1 MWVVLLIE
9 AVFTK
14 RSQLEPRNK
23 LASFEAAI
31 LPHLSSAYNYA
42 RFLLQNESDAEDV
55 VQESYLRAFKYFQG
69 FLGGD
74 SRAWLLT
81 IVRNTSY
88 NLLQQNRSRQLVD
101 SIDESTEVLDT
112 SEYSNPETVLR
123 QRIDEGLI
131 KQAIEELPI
140 NFREVLILREMEEL
154 SYKEIGTLCDLP
166 IGTVMSRLARARAR
180 LQDNLAGKIN
190 QEI

>member
-1 MWVVLLIE
+1 LPLVLLIG

-14 RSQLEPRNK
+14 RSQLEPKNK

-55 VQESYLRAFKYFQG
+55 VQESYLRAFKYFHG
-69 FLGGD
+69 YHGGD

-101 SIDESTEVLDT
+101 SIDDSTEVLDT

-123 QRIDEGLI
+123 QRIDKDLL

-180 LQDNLAGKIN
+180 LQEKLAGKIN

>member
-1 MWVVLLIE
+1 MIG

-14 RSQLEPRNK
+14 RSQLEPKNK

-69 FLGGD
+69 YHGGD

-101 SIDESTEVLDT
+101 SIDETEVLDT

-123 QRIDEGLI
+123 QRIDEDLL

-166 IGTVMSRLARARAR
+166 LGTVMSRLARARAR
-180 LQDNLAGKIN
+180 LQDKLAGKIN

>member
-1 MWVVLLIE
+1 VIG

-14 RSQLEPRNK
+14 RGQLEPKNK

-55 VQESYLRAFKYFQG
+55 VQESYLRAFKYFRG
-69 FLGGD
+69 FHGGD

-123 QRIDEGLI
+123 QRIDEDLL

-180 LQDNLAGKIN
+180 LQDKLAGKIN

>member
-1 MWVVLLIE
+1 MPLVLLIG

-14 RSQLEPRNK
+14 RSQLEPKNK

-69 FLGGD
+69 YHGGD

-101 SIDESTEVLDT
+101 SIDDSTEVLDT

-123 QRIDEGLI
+123 QRIDKDLL

-180 LQDNLAGKIN
+180 LQEKLAGKIN

>member
-1 MWVVLLIE
+1 M
-9 AVFTK
+9 FTK
-14 RSQLEPRNK
+14 RSQLEPKNK

-69 FLGGD
+69 YHGGD

-101 SIDESTEVLDT
+101 SIDDSTVVLDT
-112 SEYSNPETVLR
+112 SAYSNPETVLR
-123 QRIDEGLI
+123 QRIDVDLLR
-131 KQAIEELPI
+131 QAIEELPI
-140 NFREVLILREMEEL
+140 TFREVLVLRELEEL

-166 IGTVMSRLARARAR
+166 IGTVMSRLARARTR
-180 LQDNLAGKIN
+180 LQERLVGKVN

>member
-1 MWVVLLIE
+1 M
-9 AVFTK
+9 APK
-14 RSQLEPRNK
+14 NK

-31 LPHLSSAYNYA
+31 LPHLGSAYNYA
-42 RFLLQNESDAEDV
+42 RFLLKNESDAEDV

-69 FLGGD
+69 YHGGD
-74 SRAWLLT
+74 SRAWLFT

-101 SIDESTEVLDT
+101 SIDDSTEVVDA
-112 SEYSNPETVLR
+112 SSYSNPETVLR
-123 QRIDEGLI
+123 QRIDENLLR
-131 KQAIEELPI
+131 QAIEELPI
-140 NFREVLILREMEEL
+140 TFREVLILREMEEL

-166 IGTVMSRLARARAR
+166 IGTVMSRLARGRAR
-180 LQDNLAGKIN
+180 LHERLVGKVN

>member
-69 FLGGD
+69 FHGGD

-101 SIDESTEVLDT
+101 SIDDSTEVLDT
-112 SEYSNPETVLR
+112 SEYSNPDTVLR
-123 QRIDEGLI
+123 QRIDEDLL
-131 KQAIEELPI
+131 KQAIKELPI

-154 SYKEIGTLCDLP
+154 SYKEISTLCDLP

-180 LQDNLAGKIN
+180 LQDKLAGKIN